1 MATFDQ
7 AAADSAL
14 AAAKSAETST
24 KMAELILK
32 KYGEFAGYTDQ
43 SIAGLR
49 SEMQAADH
57 GLADAMAEDKSEL
70 ANALSA
76 TNKNIADNCVKWTD
90 KATATKAGIMMV
102 GANLTVDSAGK
113 VSVPVATTS
122 TLGVTRPG
130 ANMSVAAGVLTF
142 SLANYRGAVDIGLAD
157 GSARITMT
165 VNAIDIVAADNAR
178 MRVTGGSALGVL
190 VNTGMYS
197 VIRNNDIAQRGGF
210 TCSNFSVDIGRS
222 DLPTNL
228 VGSGI
233 AASGNLTVSNG
244 KVVTG

>member
-113 VSVPVATTS
+113 VSVPEATTS

-142 SLANYRGAVDIGLAD
+142 SLANYRGAVSIGTAD
-157 GSARITMT
+157 GSAILNMSANT
-165 VNAIDIVAADNAR
+165 VDIYASDNVR
-178 MRVTGGSALGVL
+178 MRSTGGNAFGFI
-190 VNTGMYS
+190 VNSGGAM
-197 VIRNNDIAQRGGF
+197 VVRNNDITQRGGLNC
-210 TCSNFSVDIGRS
+210 TYAGIELGRS
-222 DLPTNL
+222 DLGL
-228 VGSGI
+228 KLFGSGI
-233 AASGNLTVSNG
+233 GSNGNLAVSGLN
-244 KVVTG
+244 VITN